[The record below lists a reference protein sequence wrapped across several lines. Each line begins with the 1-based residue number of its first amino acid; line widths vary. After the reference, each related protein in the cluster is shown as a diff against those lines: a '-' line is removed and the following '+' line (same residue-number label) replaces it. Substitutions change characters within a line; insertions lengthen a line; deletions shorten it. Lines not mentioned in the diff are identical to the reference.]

1 MPLLECWQF
10 FSDPRNLEKITPPA
24 LQFQV
29 RTALPEKIY
38 RGMMI
43 HYTIRPL
50 AGIRM
55 RWLTEITQIEEP
67 DYFVD
72 EQRAGPYRL
81 WHHEHFF
88 HAVDERHTQVHDLVH
103 YVPPLGFLGAIIN
116 AVAIRGQLARI
127 FDYREQQLA
136 RLVPAAPA
144 DSFA

>member
-1 MPLLECWQF
+1 MPLLDCWQF
-10 FSDPRNLEKITPPA
+10 FSDPRNLGKITPPA
-24 LQFQV
+24 LHFQV
-29 RTALPEKIY
+29 ESALPEKIY

-43 HYTIRPL
+43 HYRIKPL

-67 DYFVD
+67 NYFVD

-88 HAVDERHTQVHDLVH
+88 RAIDERHTHLRDLVH
-103 YVPPLGFLGAIIN
+103 YVPPLGPLGGIIN
-116 AVAIRGQLARI
+116 ALAIRGQLARI

-136 RLVPAAPA
+136 KLVSAEV
-144 DSFA
+144 S